1 MPDLMIAVAVVFALV
16 TGANDGGALM
26 APGLRIPGMPVAA
39 GLGLLVAAV
48 VAVPL
53 LVTTAVAQ
61 TLAGSIVPADPA
73 PLAIGFVVAIVVAGG
88 LARRGLPTSLTL
100 AVIGGVAGAGVGAGL
115 AVEWPA
121 VLRVLAIGLAA
132 PVAGLLLALAGAA
145 AWRAARSA
153 RYLATVRRT
162 HVTAYL
168 AQCVAYGAND
178 GQKAFVLFIAA
189 SVAAGGEAAPQWWAY
204 PVVGGLFAIGAVIG
218 LPRVA
223 RTVGTGIISTRAP
236 QAVTAE
242 FASAAAVLGS
252 AAAGAPVSMT
262 QALTG
267 GLLGAGVHDSYRRV
281 RWRVV
286 ANLGL
291 AWAVTLPAAFALAG
305 AAALVVHALTS

>member
-1 MPDLMIAVAVVFALV
+1 MIAVGVVFALI
-16 TGANDGGALM
+16 TGMNDGGALI
-26 APGLRIPGMPVAA
+26 APGLRIPGMSVAA
-39 GLGLLVAAV
+39 GLALLVAAL

-53 LVTTAVAQ
+53 LVTTAVAE
-61 TLAGSIVPADPA
+61 TLTGSIVPTDSAT
-73 PLAIGFVVAIVVAGG
+73 LAIGFVVAIVVAAG

-100 AVIGGVAGAGVGAGL
+100 AVIGGVAGAGLGAGL
-115 AVEWPA
+115 AVEWAA
-121 VLRVLAIGLAA
+121 VVRVLAIGLAA
-132 PVAGLLLALAGAA
+132 PAVGMLLALAGAA
-145 AWRAARSA
+145 VWRTARTA

-162 HVTAYL
+162 HVAAYL

-178 GQKAFVLFIAA
+178 GQKTLVLFIAA
-189 SVAAGGEAAPQWWAY
+189 GTAGGGPATPRWWAY
-204 PVVGGLFAIGAVIG
+204 PVIGAVFATGAVIG

-223 RTVGTGIISTRAP
+223 RTVGTGIVNTRAP
-236 QAVTAE
+236 HAVTAE

-286 ANLGL
+286 ANLAL

-305 AAALVVHALTS
+305 AAALVVDVWTA